1 MCCGVMLLVLIIY
14 IYIYI
19 YIYNE
24 INNVILRAVSYIV
37 LIRCRLTYNQHYA
50 PYEQIFIYFC
60 DYEKMPTLKKFI
72 SNLHRELKHKL

>member
-19 YIYNE
+19 YNE
-24 INNVILRAVSYIV
+24 INNVILRVVSYIV
-37 LIRCRLTYNQHYA
+37 LLRCRLIYNQHYA

-72 SNLHRELKHKL
+72 SNLHLELKLKL